1 MWQESFLI
9 TLFVLKKCGEI
20 QNFCEIF
27 DFFKNKNGHHSILVS
42 IPPLFNIKFLGFKLA
57 NNSEMGQ
64 LIKKVYIDKPP
75 LNGPKYLKISFKS
88 FSREIFGSSKI
99 QYGRHRNPVGDFFFK
114 TDINHL

>member
-20 QNFCEIF
+20 QTFCEIF
-27 DFFKNKNGHHSILVS
+27 DFFENKNGHHIILVS

-88 FSREIFGSSKI
+88 CFEKFLVRQKSNMAAIATLWEIFFSK
-99 QYGRHRNPVGDFFFK
+99 R
-114 TDINHL
+114 T